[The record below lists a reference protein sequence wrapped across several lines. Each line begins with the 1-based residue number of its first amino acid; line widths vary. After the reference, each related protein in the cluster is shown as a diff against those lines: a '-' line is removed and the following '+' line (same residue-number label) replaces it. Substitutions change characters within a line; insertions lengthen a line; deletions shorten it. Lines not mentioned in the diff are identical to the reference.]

1 MHRLFIQL
9 GPGCAHHGVVAA
21 VVSGASRSAPQR
33 CCKAGRCAWEVVES
47 LVCTPAQKPHCSCS
61 AYLNALASRY
71 GGHGFIQC
79 GKSRCWLSFRLALPK
94 QQQALLPVSQ
104 LSEAARGEVAE
115 ALVMKLTMPTEQRNR
130 TAVLPAHEI
139 GLHGMAA
146 ACSGMQLDDGVRQ
159 MRCKPNHLDAAA
171 QCASHLSQ

>member
-1 MHRLFIQL
+1 M
-9 GPGCAHHGVVAA
+9 
-21 VVSGASRSAPQR
+21 
-33 CCKAGRCAWEVVES
+33 
-47 LVCTPAQKPHCSCS
+47 CTPAQKPHCSCS

-79 GKSRCWLSFRLALPK
+79 GKSRCWLSFGLALPK

-115 ALVMKLTMPTEQRNR
+115 ALVMKLTMPTEQRNC

-146 ACSGMQLDDGVRQ
+146 ACSGSSSMMMLDRWDASQTTWMQPHSVR
-159 MRCKPNHLDAAA
+159 RT
-171 QCASHLSQ
+171 